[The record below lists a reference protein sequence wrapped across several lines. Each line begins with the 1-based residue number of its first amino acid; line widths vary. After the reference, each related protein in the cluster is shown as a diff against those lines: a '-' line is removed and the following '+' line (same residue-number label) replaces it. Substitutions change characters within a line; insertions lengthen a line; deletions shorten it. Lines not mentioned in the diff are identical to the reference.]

1 MNETREIERLDVE
14 HCLVVPRD
22 RLLAAIGTLPTGFR
36 EGGIEQVLETIRA
49 CGRFVPRP
57 EAEDDPSLKQIIPY
71 CVIEHRGDVFLMR
84 RKRGGG
90 EKRLHDK
97 LSIGVGGHVN
107 PVDAP
112 SDGDLSLS
120 VVRALERELDEEL
133 YVDSPSRTM
142 RLGLLND
149 DSNAVGQVHLGFV
162 YSLELERPSVVVREE
177 DSLEGEFVD
186 SSTLLAKQERME
198 TWSGILAPLV
208 AADHFRHRRANTPI
222 DP

>member
-1 MNETREIERLDVE
+1 MNESREIERREVE

-22 RLLAAIGTLPTGFR
+22 RLLAAIETLPTGFR
-36 EGGIEQVLETIRA
+36 EGGIEQVLETIRT

-57 EAEDDPSLKQIIPY
+57 EAEEDPSLKQIIPY
-71 CVIEHRGDVFLMR
+71 CVIEHREVVFLMR

-112 SDGDLSLS
+112 ADGDLSLS
-120 VVRALERELDEEL
+120 VVRALERELEEEL
-133 YVDSPSRTM
+133 YIDSPSRTTP
-142 RLGLLND
+142 LGLLND

-162 YSLELERPSVVVREE
+162 YSLHLERPSVVVREE

-186 SSTLLAKQERME
+186 SSTLLEKRERME

-208 AADHFRHRRANTPI
+208 AADQFRHRRAKTPS